1 MFVNIRAWN
10 SYSFIS
16 TTWKKIDIDN
26 DQMLKGNYLMEIKK
40 KNIFMI

>member
-1 MFVNIRAWN
+1 MFVNIRACN

-26 DQMLKGNYLMEIKK
+26 DQVFKGNYVMEIKK